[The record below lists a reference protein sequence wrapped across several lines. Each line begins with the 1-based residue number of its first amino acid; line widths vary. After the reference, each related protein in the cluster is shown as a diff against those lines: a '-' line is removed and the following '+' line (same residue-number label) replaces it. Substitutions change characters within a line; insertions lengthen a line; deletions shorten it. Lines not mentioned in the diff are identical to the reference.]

1 MPSIGVTGATG
12 HLGRLIV
19 EALLSRGAR
28 PADVVAVVRDPAKAG
43 RLRVRGVRV
52 AQADYADEE
61 SLEDAFDGVE
71 RLVFVS
77 GTVGGTDRVRLHRNV
92 VDAAVRAGVAHI
104 AYTSIL
110 GGDGTSNPV
119 RADHVETERF
129 LRESGVSCSLLR
141 HGWYSENYV
150 GVARQAARSGVLVTS
165 AGDGRVASASRLDF
179 AEADAA
185 AVLGATSGVRVFELA
200 GDHGW
205 TFPELGAISSRVWD
219 APVEVQAVDAA
230 EHRAVLE
237 ASGAP
242 AAAVGYAVAMDAA
255 IAEEALD
262 VHGHALSDLIGRPT
276 TAIESTL
283 RTARKTED

>member
-19 EALLSRGAR
+19 GALLSRGAR

-43 RLRVRGVRV
+43 RLRSRGVRV

-77 GTVGGTDRVRLHRNV
+77 GTAGGTDRARLHRNV
-92 VDAAVRAGVAHI
+92 VDAAARAGVAHI

-110 GGDGTSNPV
+110 GGDETSNPI
-119 RADHVETERF
+119 RADHVETERY

-150 GVARQAARSGVLVTS
+150 GVAQQVAQSGVLVTS
-165 AGDGRVASASRLDF
+165 AGDGRVATASRRDF

-185 AVLGATSGVRVFELA
+185 AVLGAGSGVRVFELA
-200 GDHGW
+200 GDEGW
-205 TFPELGAISSRVWD
+205 TFAQLADVVSRVWGT
-219 APVEVQAVDAA
+219 ALKVRAVSPE
-230 EHRAVLE
+230 EHRAALQ

-242 AAAVGYAVAMDAA
+242 DAAVDYAVAMDAS
-255 IAEEALD
+255 IAEGALD
-262 VHGHALSDLIGRPT
+262 VRGHTLSQLIGRPT
-276 TAIESTL
+276 TPIESTL
-283 RTARKTED
+283 REARQAGN